1 MGQPGQLQTAKD
13 MSRSHAPENGRAQ
26 VHVGEH
32 IILRDEDHH
41 FFLIDQR
48 CIACTPAQYRV
59 LKLLLEHAFQ
69 CVPYARLLAQARDQP
84 LTASTTGVP
93 PKQARLQI
101 MHLISDLRAKLW
113 VGGLDIVA
121 VMGTGYMLVDV
132 QLP

>member
-1 MGQPGQLQTAKD
+1 MGQPGQLHTAKD
-13 MSRSHAPENGRAQ
+13 MSRRRASENGRAQ

-32 IILRDEDHH
+32 SIWRDEDHH
-41 FFLIDQR
+41 LFVIDQR
-48 CIACTPAQYRV
+48 CIACTPTQYRV
-59 LKLLLEHAFQ
+59 LMLLLEHAFQ

-84 LTASTTGVP
+84 LTASAAGMP

-101 MHLISDLRAKLW
+101 MHLISDLRARLW

-132 QLP
+132 QLA